1 MSFLKTKDPK
11 KRDALVAEFFTTKIK
26 IQNDLPSE
34 QIGEQSIYEDFGKIF
49 KPITEQQK
57 KSSSAAAANIVSKL
71 EPLLTA
77 NESIFALP
85 QEVQDELERFPPNTG
100 EIAIQ
105 YLRQSCGKEAD
116 KAFVLEDRDAH
127 IYLSNA
133 KVACDGDELIIKV
146 KRYLGTPGLWDM
158 IVRKE
163 PKADY
168 SMTLTNQVQ

>member
-1 MSFLKTKDPK
+1 MRLLLNFSQPK
-11 KRDALVAEFFTTKIK
+11 KK
-26 IQNDLPSE
+26 IQNDFPSE
-34 QIGEQSIYEDFGKIF
+34 RIGEQSIYEDFGKTF
-49 KPITEQQK
+49 KPITEQQ

-71 EPLLTA
+71 EPLQTA
-77 NESIFALP
+77 DESVSALP

-158 IVRKE
+158 IVMKE

-168 SMTLTNQVQ
+168 SMTLTNHVQ